1 MNIKSKLREYNVS
14 YNSMF
19 CIFMIGSIL
28 GFILEGIWHIIR
40 KGSWESHSATVWGP
54 FCIIYGIAAAVLY
67 VGAIFL
73 KDKNI
78 LLQFAV
84 CAFAGSF
91 IEYFSSLFQEFCF
104 GSVSWNY
111 SKQFFNIGGRIS
123 LRMTILWGILGV
135 AFVRILFPLIVSL
148 LDLINKDKWNVY
160 CICLS
165 VFMGINLF
173 LTSIAVLR
181 WGERIGNPVDTPSN
195 AVEAFLD
202 ERFDDERM
210 SETFPNM
217 VFKDK

>member
-1 MNIKSKLREYNVS
+1 
-14 YNSMF
+14 
-19 CIFMIGSIL
+19 
-28 GFILEGIWHIIR
+28 
-40 KGSWESHSATVWGP
+40 
-54 FCIIYGIAAAVLY
+54 
-67 VGAIFL
+67 
-73 KDKNI
+73 
-78 LLQFAV
+78 
-84 CAFAGSF
+84 
-91 IEYFSSLFQEFCF
+91 
-104 GSVSWNY
+104 
-111 SKQFFNIGGRIS
+111 
-123 LRMTILWGILGV
+123 MTILWGILGV

>member
-91 IEYFSSLFQEFCF
+91 IEYF
-104 GSVSWNY
+104 
-111 SKQFFNIGGRIS
+111 
-123 LRMTILWGILGV
+123 
-135 AFVRILFPLIVSL
+135 
-148 LDLINKDKWNVY
+148 
-160 CICLS
+160 
-165 VFMGINLF
+165 
-173 LTSIAVLR
+173 
-181 WGERIGNPVDTPSN
+181 
-195 AVEAFLD
+195 
-202 ERFDDERM
+202 
-210 SETFPNM
+210 
-217 VFKDK
+217 